1 MRIITLPTVFLSLL
15 FIGVADTRAQDP
27 PEFKMPC
34 PQVLQLGLNKFMNA
48 YGEKTGDY
56 STYGQKQ
63 AFSYYV
69 DCRRPENDKLASQL
83 SEARRLQVDT
93 VRDEL
98 QKIGDA
104 SWSNAYLV
112 AGGGTLYGLASVGA
126 YAEREDF
133 ITALIKDL
141 KLERSQRAARRSANA
156 SLARVRRS
164 LVGISS
170 MPDLAEWDEESRPR
184 HAELYRTNIN
194 SIEDAVTVLTK
205 LIRILPDRAARQVA
219 RKMDGE
225 LSAGIEE

>member
-1 MRIITLPTVFLSLL
+1 MTRTVNLPIALVLLL
-15 FIGVADTRAQDP
+15 FCVVEVRAQDP

-34 PQVLQLGLNKFMNA
+34 PQVLRLGLNKFVNE

-63 AFSYYV
+63 AFIYYV

-83 SEARRLQVDT
+83 PEARRSQVDA
-93 VRDEL
+93 VRSEL
-98 QKIGDA
+98 SKLGDA
-104 SWSNAYLV
+104 SWSNAYLI
-112 AGGGTLYGLASVGA
+112 AGGGTLYGLASVSA

-133 ITALIKDL
+133 ITAFIKEL
-141 KLERSQRAARRSANA
+141 KFETPQRAARRSANV

-164 LVGISS
+164 LAGMSG
-170 MPDLAEWDEESRPR
+170 MPDLTDWDEESRPR
-184 HAELYRTNIN
+184 HAELYRSNIN
-194 SIEDAVTVLTK
+194 SMKEAVTVLTR

-225 LSAGIEE
+225 LSAGVEE